1 MSATLLI
8 GSGISASAFSH
19 HFKGDVEI
27 YEKASRVGGRLC
39 ARNYKEFIIQFG
51 AQYATSSNSIFDDY
65 LIKTGAKNFTAS
77 IYIEEKNTYEDKN
90 IWTHEKGMQ
99 FIADYGFLNK
109 KINFNSEVIKINQ
122 KNNKIHFS
130 DGTIVDYNKLILSIP
145 HPQALNLLGELNYE
159 CSFEPCLAIGLC
171 LEKESSIK
179 LNAIKPNNKAIS
191 WIASSRL
198 FNKQIPESVLIHL
211 SPESS
216 KKMYHKD
223 KETIINFAKENIHN
237 FSSSNLNIIHA
248 DIFKWKYALTN
259 KKMNQERYIKYSD
272 SIYLIGDWIIGP
284 RIENAFLSGYS
295 LAMSLNR

>member
-1 MSATLLI
+1 MSATILI

-27 YEKASRVGGRLC
+27 VEKASRVGGRLC

-51 AQYATSSNSIFDDY
+51 AQYATSSNSIFNDY
-65 LIKTGAKNFTAS
+65 LSKTGAKNFTAS

-99 FIADYGFLNK
+99 FIADYGFLNR
-109 KINFNSEVIKINQ
+109 KISFNSEVIKINQ

-145 HPQALNLLGELNYE
+145 HPQALNLLGELDYE

-171 LEKESSIK
+171 LEKESSFE

-211 SPESS
+211 SPKSS
-216 KKMYHKD
+216 KEMYD
-223 KETIINFAKENIHN
+223 ENKETIINFATEEIHN
-237 FSSSNLNIIHA
+237 FTSSNLNIIHA

-272 SIYLIGDWIIGP
+272 SIYLIGDWINGP

-295 LAMSLNR
+295 LAMDLNR

>member
-1 MSATLLI
+1 MSATILI
-8 GSGISASAFSH
+8 GTGISASAFSH
-19 HFKGDVEI
+19 QFNGDVEI

-51 AQYATSSNSIFDDY
+51 AQYATSSNSIFNDY
-65 LIKTGAKNFTAS
+65 LSKTGAINHTAS
-77 IYIEEKNTYEDKN
+77 IYNEEKNTYEDKN

-99 FIADYGFLNK
+99 FIADYGFLNR
-109 KINFNSEVIKINQ
+109 KISFNSEVIKINQ

-145 HPQALNLLGELNYE
+145 HPQALNLLGELDYE

-171 LEKESSIK
+171 LEKESSFE
-179 LNAIKPNNKAIS
+179 LNAIKPDNRAIS

-216 KKMYHKD
+216 KEMYDKN

>member
-1 MSATLLI
+1 MSATILI
-8 GSGISASAFSH
+8 GAGISASAFSH
-19 HFKGDVEI
+19 QFNGDVEI

-51 AQYATSSNSIFDDY
+51 AQYATSSNSIFNDY
-65 LIKTGAKNFTAS
+65 LSKTGAINHTAS
-77 IYIEEKNTYEDKN
+77 IYNEEKNTYEDKN

-99 FIADYGFLNK
+99 FIADYGFLNR
-109 KINFNSEVIKINQ
+109 KISFNSEVIKINQ

-145 HPQALNLLGELNYE
+145 HPQALNLLGELDYE

-171 LEKESSIK
+171 LEKESSFE
-179 LNAIKPNNKAIS
+179 LNAIKPDNRAIS

-216 KKMYHKD
+216 KEMYDKN
-223 KETIINFAKENIHN
+223 KETIINFTKENIHN

-272 SIYLIGDWIIGP
+272 SIYLIGDWIKGP

-295 LAMSLNR
+295 LAMDLNR

>member
-1 MSATLLI
+1 LSATLLI

-259 KKMNQERYIKYSD
+259 KKMNQYRYIKYSD

-295 LAMSLNR
+295 LAMDLNR

>member
-1 MSATLLI
+1 LSATLLI

-65 LIKTGAKNFTAS
+65 LSKTGAKNFTAS

-259 KKMNQERYIKYSD
+259 KKMNQYRYIKYSD

-295 LAMSLNR
+295 LAMDLNR

>member
-1 MSATLLI
+1 MSATILI
-8 GSGISASAFSH
+8 GAGISASAFSH
-19 HFKGDVEI
+19 QFNGDVEI

-65 LIKTGAKNFTAS
+65 LIKTGAINHTAS

-99 FIADYGFLNK
+99 FIADYGFLNR
-109 KINFNSEVIKINQ
+109 KISFNSEVIKINQ

-145 HPQALNLLGELNYE
+145 HPQALNLLGELDYE

-171 LEKESSIK
+171 LEKESSFE
-179 LNAIKPNNKAIS
+179 LNAIKPDNRAIS

-216 KKMYHKD
+216 KEMYDKN

>member
-1 MSATLLI
+1 MSATILI
-8 GSGISASAFSH
+8 GAGISASAFSYQ
-19 HFKGDVEI
+19 FNGDVEI

-51 AQYATSSNSIFDDY
+51 AQYATSSNSIFNDY
-65 LIKTGAKNFTAS
+65 LSKTGAINHTAS
-77 IYIEEKNTYEDKN
+77 IYNEEKNTYEDKN

-99 FIADYGFLNK
+99 FIADYGFLNR
-109 KINFNSEVIKINQ
+109 KISFNSEVIKINQ

-145 HPQALNLLGELNYE
+145 HPQALNLLGELDYE

-171 LEKESSIK
+171 LEKESSFE
-179 LNAIKPNNKAIS
+179 LNAIKPDNRAIS

-216 KKMYHKD
+216 KEMYDKN

>member
-1 MSATLLI
+1 MSATILI

-27 YEKASRVGGRLC
+27 VEKASRVGGRLC

-51 AQYATSSNSIFDDY
+51 AQYATSSNSIFNDY
-65 LIKTGAKNFTAS
+65 LSKTGAKNFTAS

-99 FIADYGFLNK
+99 FIADYGFLNR
-109 KINFNSEVIKINQ
+109 KISFNSEVIKINQ

-145 HPQALNLLGELNYE
+145 QPQALNLLGELDYE

-171 LEKESSIK
+171 LEKESSFE
-179 LNAIKPNNKAIS
+179 LNAIKPDNRAIS

-216 KKMYHKD
+216 KEMYDKN

-248 DIFKWKYALTN
+248 DIFKWKYAMTN
-259 KKMNQERYIKYSD
+259 KKINQERYIKYSD

>member
-1 MSATLLI
+1 MSATILI
-8 GSGISASAFSH
+8 GAGISASAFSH
-19 HFKGDVEI
+19 QFNGDVEI

-51 AQYATSSNSIFDDY
+51 AQYATSSNSIFNDY
-65 LIKTGAKNFTAS
+65 LSKTGAINHTAS
-77 IYIEEKNTYEDKN
+77 IYNEEKNTYEDKN

-99 FIADYGFLNK
+99 FIADYGFLNR
-109 KINFNSEVIKINQ
+109 KISFNSEVIKINQ

-145 HPQALNLLGELNYE
+145 HPQALNLLGELDYE

-171 LEKESSIK
+171 LEKESSFE
-179 LNAIKPNNKAIS
+179 LNAIKPDNRAIS

-216 KKMYHKD
+216 KEMYDKN

-259 KKMNQERYIKYSD
+259 KKMNEERYIKYSD

>member
-1 MSATLLI
+1 MSATILI
-8 GSGISASAFSH
+8 GAGISASAFSH
-19 HFKGDVEI
+19 QFNGDVEI

-51 AQYATSSNSIFDDY
+51 AQYATSSNSIFNDY
-65 LIKTGAKNFTAS
+65 LSKTGAINHTAS
-77 IYIEEKNTYEDKN
+77 IYNEEKNTYEDKN

-99 FIADYGFLNK
+99 FIADYGFLNR
-109 KINFNSEVIKINQ
+109 KISFNSEVIKINQ

-145 HPQALNLLGELNYE
+145 HPQALNLLGELDYE

-171 LEKESSIK
+171 LEKESSFE
-179 LNAIKPNNKAIS
+179 LNAIKPDNRAIS

-216 KKMYHKD
+216 KEMYDKN
-223 KETIINFAKENIHN
+223 KETIINFTKENIHN

>member
-1 MSATLLI
+1 MSATILI

-27 YEKASRVGGRLC
+27 VEKASRVGGRLC

-51 AQYATSSNSIFDDY
+51 AQYATSSNSIFNDY
-65 LIKTGAKNFTAS
+65 LSKTGAKNFTAS

-99 FIADYGFLNK
+99 FIADYGFLNR
-109 KINFNSEVIKINQ
+109 KISFNSEVIKINQ

-145 HPQALNLLGELNYE
+145 HPQALNLLGELDYE

-171 LEKESSIK
+171 LEKESSFE
-179 LNAIKPNNKAIS
+179 LNAIKPDNRAIS

-216 KKMYHKD
+216 KEMYDKN

-248 DIFKWKYALTN
+248 DIFKWKYAMTN
-259 KKMNQERYIKYSD
+259 KKINQERYIKYSD

-295 LAMSLNR
+295 LAMDLNR

>member
-1 MSATLLI
+1 MSATILI

-51 AQYATSSNSIFDDY
+51 AQYATSSNSIFNDY
-65 LIKTGAKNFTAS
+65 LSKTGAKNFTAS

-99 FIADYGFLNK
+99 FIADYGFLNR
-109 KINFNSEVIKINQ
+109 KISFNSEVIKINQ

-145 HPQALNLLGELNYE
+145 HPQALNLLGELDYE

-171 LEKESSIK
+171 LEKESSFE
-179 LNAIKPNNKAIS
+179 LNAIKPDNRAIS

-216 KKMYHKD
+216 KEMYDKN

-272 SIYLIGDWIIGP
+272 SIYLIGDWITGP

-295 LAMSLNR
+295 LAMNLNR

>member
-1 MSATLLI
+1 MSATILI
-8 GSGISASAFSH
+8 GAGISASAFSH
-19 HFKGDVEI
+19 QFNGDVEI

-65 LIKTGAKNFTAS
+65 LSKTGAINHTAS
-77 IYIEEKNTYEDKN
+77 IYNEEKNTYEDKN

-99 FIADYGFLNK
+99 FIADYGFLNR
-109 KINFNSEVIKINQ
+109 KISFNSEVIKINQ

-145 HPQALNLLGELNYE
+145 HPQALNLLGELDYE

-171 LEKESSIK
+171 LEKESSFE
-179 LNAIKPNNKAIS
+179 LNAIKPDNRAIS

-216 KKMYHKD
+216 KEMYDKN

>member
-1 MSATLLI
+1 MSATILI
-8 GSGISASAFSH
+8 GAGISASAFSH
-19 HFKGDVEI
+19 QFNGDVEI

-51 AQYATSSNSIFDDY
+51 AQYATSSNSIFNDY
-65 LIKTGAKNFTAS
+65 LSKTGAKNCTAS

-99 FIADYGFLNK
+99 FIADYGFLNR

-145 HPQALNLLGELNYE
+145 HPQALNLLGELDYE
-159 CSFEPCLAIGLC
+159 CSFEPCLAIGFC
-171 LEKESSIK
+171 LEKGSSFE

-248 DIFKWKYALTN
+248 DIFKWKYGKNTN
-259 KKMNQERYIKYSD
+259 KHYFYFIVD
-272 SIYLIGDWIIGP
+272 
-284 RIENAFLSGYS
+284 AS
-295 LAMSLNR
+295 LP

>member
-1 MSATLLI
+1 LSATLLI

-65 LIKTGAKNFTAS
+65 LSKTGAKNFTAS

-295 LAMSLNR
+295 LAMDLNR